1 MNNQEICLLIAI
13 VLFVVAGVMSVQSR
27 AWVATLTSFGLAV
40 FALAFIVN
48 P

>member
-1 MNNQEICLLIAI
+1 MNNVEICLLIAI
-13 VLFVVAGVMSVQSR
+13 ILFVVAGVMRVMAR
-27 AWVATLTSFGLAV
+27 AFDAALVAFGLAV